1 MSGLNNVVTFD
12 NLASN
17 IKPGIVQCGNNIN
30 VLNGIINVESISDQF
45 IYDLK

>member
-1 MSGLNNVVTFD
+1 MSGLDNVVTFN

-17 IKPGIVQCGNNIN
+17 TKPGIVQCGNSIN

-45 IYDLK
+45 IHGLK